1 VSQISQSDHKS
12 ENSRR
17 RLSVIHRDV
26 GSPSQSSHVLSACA
40 KDPDKWFQRYFRII
54 CTGQL
59 ILTANTVVVAMSG
72 GVDSSVTAKLLAEK
86 VRRTLRTFFTLTDTF
101 YLGLRP
107 FCHIHA
113 QLGHS

>member
-1 VSQISQSDHKS
+1 MWA
-12 ENSRR
+12 R
-17 RLSVIHRDV
+17 RLKAVASSLRVPKIPTN
-26 GSPSQSSHVLSACA
+26 GSKGTSE
-40 KDPDKWFQRYFRII
+40 FI